1 MAPPVRPGE
10 ANIFGKRT
18 PTAEQEALEA
28 KREYNIKLR
37 DERYERKQAELADQR
52 KLKKEYEAEAR
63 QQRKQV
69 EAMKRQT
76 ELRAGIN
83 KKQNSTYLREE
94 KWAAKTH
101 EYIMILLDEA
111 QEQENI
117 EMEKKKEAKT
127 KVLLQAKLEA
137 KQRTETKSS
146 QEQLEEVRT
155 ETMQKKEMKRN
166 AAELV
171 RIDELKQE
179 VEEELE
185 YKLECVEQGIQTRV
199 TMNDLVKSLV
209 PVPAISDLFCAV
221 KAELDEI
228 K

>member
-83 KKQNSTYLREE
+83 KKQNNIEDEYRERNREAAIIRREE

-146 QEQLEEVRT
+146 QEQLEEVPSVCWGLSKLPTQQNFLLLCVGGVSCIICRPPKAAGR
-155 ETMQKKEMKRN
+155 EPWSSFPLIFVSYQVALQRQRN
-166 AAELV
+166 
-171 RIDELKQE
+171 RK
-179 VEEELE
+179 
-185 YKLECVEQGIQTRV
+185 
-199 TMNDLVKSLV
+199 
-209 PVPAISDLFCAV
+209 
-221 KAELDEI
+221 
-228 K
+228 